1 MSDKTYFE
9 VKKFNSRRRLSNS
22 KIASKCK
29 SKIDRTTEKFTN
41 AMYH

>member
-1 MSDKTYFE
+1 MSDKIYFE
-9 VKKFNSRRRLSNS
+9 VKKFNSLRRFNNS

-29 SKIDRTTEKFTN
+29 SKIDITTEKFTN